1 MLIGKISYPV
11 GFLGT
16 EYGFTLLEQK
26 KHVYVYMQL
35 LFKAIPQP
43 NMPQI
48 VVQLAHLVSYVSF
61 FSCCIVLL
69 FAHIVI
75 V

>member
-1 MLIGKISYPV
+1 MLMGKIPYSG

-16 EYGFTLLEQK
+16 EYDFTLLEQK

-43 NMPQI
+43 NMPQN
-48 VVQLAHLVSYVSF
+48 VVQLAHLVSYV
-61 FSCCIVLL
+61 
-69 FAHIVI
+69 
-75 V
+75 